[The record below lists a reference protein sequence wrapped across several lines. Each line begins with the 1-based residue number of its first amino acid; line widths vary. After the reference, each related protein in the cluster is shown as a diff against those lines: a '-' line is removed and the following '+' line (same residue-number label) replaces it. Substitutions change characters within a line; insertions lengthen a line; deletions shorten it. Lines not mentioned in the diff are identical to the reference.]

1 MAVGII
7 AEYNPF
13 HNGHIYQL
21 KEAQKRFPGEEI
33 IVILSEKYVQRGEI
47 AVASFEERK
56 KMALEYGATKV
67 VPLPFEYSTQ
77 AAHIFASGAVKIA
90 NDNGVDKLF
99 FGSESDDPKTLM
111 LIANTIYKRE
121 DEYNKILKTKLKEG
135 LSFPKAN
142 ALTLEELI
150 GQSIVM
156 PNDILG
162 LEYCKSIVLNKY
174 NIATHTLKRTV
185 GFHSDEINN
194 SFASATKL
202 REMIYKGESIEKY
215 SPMKITLPIERI
227 EDYYGEFQ
235 KKVREST
242 PEELRE
248 ITLISEGMEN
258 LFKKHIEM
266 PTYNEFVNATNSKR
280 YTSSRIK
287 RVMLYVLLGIKKNNN
302 SFKD

>member
-13 HNGHIYQL
+13 HNGHIHQL
-21 KEAQKRFPGEEI
+21 SEAKKRFPGEEI

-56 KMALEYGATKV
+56 NIAIKYGASKV

-77 AAHIFASGAVKIA
+77 AAHIFANGAVKIA
-90 NDNGVDKLF
+90 YENGVDKLF
-99 FGSESDDPKTLM
+99 FGSESDDPKNLL
-111 LIANTIYKRE
+111 LIATTIFSRENEYNTI
-121 DEYNKILKTKLKEG
+121 LKKKLKEG

-150 GQSIVM
+150 GHSIVM

-162 LEYCKSIVLNKY
+162 LEYCKAIVFNNYKIVPY
-174 NIATHTLKRTV
+174 TLKRTV
-185 GFHSDEINN
+185 GFHSTETSS

-202 REMIYKGESIEKY
+202 REMIFNGESIANF
-215 SPMKITLPIERI
+215 SPMKFDKQVDRI
-227 EDYYGEFQ
+227 ENYYLKFQ
-235 KKVREST
+235 EIVRSST
-242 PEELRE
+242 PEQLRE
-248 ITLISEGMEN
+248 IHLISEGMEN
-258 LFKKHIEM
+258 LFKKNIDCK
-266 PTYNEFVNATNSKR
+266 TYAEFVDACNSKR

-287 RVMLYVLLGIKKNNN
+287 RVMLYVLLGIKK
-302 SFKD
+302 